1 MSRFLPAALIALL
14 LAGCGSDI
22 APPRPTGGSA
32 VRVPLPSDRETR
44 ACMADLSRAG
54 VDFSPLPDQNFGAGC
69 SMIGT
74 VRLDDVGVPV
84 SGLKGMRC
92 GVARAFSGWIRYAV
106 APAARQILGS
116 DVVRIESLGTYACRN
131 VIGNAY
137 AAGKRSGHAIGNAV
151 DIAAFI
157 LKDGRRVTVE
167 RGWRS
172 DDRDER
178 EFLEVIHA
186 SACKRFGT
194 VLSPDY
200 NAAHRNHLH
209 LEDDHARFCH

>member
-1 MSRFLPAALIALL
+1 M
-14 LAGCGSDI
+14 
-22 APPRPTGGSA
+22 
-32 VRVPLPSDRETR
+32 RVPLPSDRETR
-44 ACMADLSRAG
+44 SCLADLSRAG
-54 VDFSPLPDQNFGAGC
+54 VDYSPMPDQDFGGGC
-69 SMIGT
+69 SMIGA
-74 VRLDDVGVPV
+74 VRLNDIGMPV
-84 SGLKGMRC
+84 TGLKGMRC
-92 GVARAFSGWIRYAV
+92 GVARAFAGWVRYGV

-137 AAGKRSGHAIGNAV
+137 AAGRRSGHAIGNAI
-151 DIAAFI
+151 DIAAFV
-157 LKDGRRVTVE
+157 LEDGRRVTVE

-172 DDRDER
+172 PDPDEAR
-178 EFLEVIHA
+178 FLAVIHA